1 MFAWFIQQPMLQ
13 PVTVA
18 STNFVTKRY
27 RMSYTLGRA
36 AKSTGLSKMTISR
49 AIKKGTIS
57 ASKNDN
63 GGYTIEPSELH
74 RVFPAIT
81 VIQSHDGNNVTKR
94 YPDDTPLLHRI
105 KELEIRLE
113 VTQERLEETKDE
125 RDNWRQQA
133 QRLLLAH
140 NKPVE
145 TDEKIAATLP
155 TKNPLRLPSDKIFGL
170 AVVISMAVLGA
181 IFWPDIIARL

>member
-1 MFAWFIQQPMLQ
+1 MLR
-13 PVTVA
+13 PVAVIT
-18 STNFVTKRY
+18 TNFVTKRY
-27 RMSYTLGRA
+27 PMSYTLGEA
-36 AKSTGLSKMTISR
+36 AKATGLSKMTISR

-63 GGYTIEPSELH
+63 GGYTIEPAELH
-74 RVFPAIT
+74 RVFPDVT
-81 VIQSHDGNNVTKR
+81 MIQSHNTENVTKR
-94 YPDDTPLLHRI
+94 YHGDTQLLHRI

-133 QRLLLAH
+133 QRLLLTH

-145 TDEKIAATLP
+145 SENKILTTSPA
-155 TKNPLRLPSDKIFGL
+155 KNASRLSSSQIFGL
-170 AVVISMAVLGA
+170 AAVMSVAILGA
-181 IFWPDIIARL
+181 IFWHDIITWLNR